1 MKILY
6 IGGFE
11 LPDKNAAAHRV
22 MSNAKLL
29 KEMGF
34 EVSFIGISKDIN
46 DAPHNVHGFVS
57 NPVPYPSDVRT
68 WIKQIFTFVDTRT
81 ILKES
86 PDYVVLYNFPSIAS
100 LRIIRACHKKG
111 IKVIC
116 DLTEWELA
124 YGYSPRILI
133 KKCDIWLRMHYCIA
147 KMDGVIA
154 ISKFLYNYY
163 KRKTNCIYIPPTVDL
178 RDPKWNRNRNLE
190 IHDKVRLIYAGTG
203 KGLGNKDR
211 LDFVID
217 SIQGKHGIELTV
229 IGMTEDQYVQDY
241 GKRIPKDVNVCFK
254 GRIPHEEAIIAV
266 QNADFQMLIRQNNIK
281 NNAGFPTKLVESFAC
296 GTPIVAT
303 NTSNICDY
311 IRNCVNGFIVSDQ
324 FTLDEV
330 MNIIEKM
337 PKSELLKMKDACLDI
352 LAFDYRNYK
361 SLISMLFV

>member
-241 GKRIPKDVNVCFK
+241 GKRIPKDINVCFK

-281 NNAGFPTKLVESFAC
+281 NNAGFPTKLVESISC
-296 GTPIVAT
+296 CTPLIAT
-303 NTSNICDY
+303 KTSNICDY
-311 IRNCVNGFIVSDQ
+311 IIDGENGILVSDIRNLKDIMKRVE
-324 FTLDEV
+324 TMSKGE
-330 MNIIEKM
+330 IIEMKKACRKM
-337 PKSELLKMKDACLDI
+337 QS
-352 LAFDYRNYK
+352 FDYRIFKNEINK
-361 SLISMLFV
+361 LFI

>member
-124 YGYSPRILI
+124 YGYSPRILV
-133 KKCDIWLRMHYCIA
+133 KKIDVWLRMHYCIER
-147 KMDGVIA
+147 MDGVIA
-154 ISKFLYNYY
+154 ISKFLYDYY
-163 KRKTNCIYIPPTVDL
+163 KDKTNCIYMPPTVDL
-178 RDPKWNRNRNLE
+178 QDSKWNRNRELE
-190 IHDKVRLIYAGTG
+190 THEKVQLIYAGTG
-203 KGLGNKDR
+203 KGDGNKDR

-217 SIQGKHGIELTV
+217 SLLGKPNIELTI
-229 IGMTEDQYVQDY
+229 IGMTKEEYIYSY
-241 GKRIPKDVNVCFK
+241 GKEIPNDVKVYFK
-254 GRIPHEEAIIAV
+254 GRVSHIDAITAV
-266 QNADFQMLIRQNNIK
+266 QNSDFQVLIRPNNLK
-281 NNAGFPTKLVESFAC
+281 NNAGFPTKLVESIC
-296 GTPIVAT
+296 CCTPIIAT
-303 NTSNICDY
+303 KTSNICDY
-311 IRNCVNGFIVSDQ
+311 IIDGENGILVSDIRNLKDIMKRVE
-324 FTLDEV
+324 TMSKGE
-330 MNIIEKM
+330 IIEMKKACRKM
-337 PKSELLKMKDACLDI
+337 QS
-352 LAFDYRNYK
+352 FDYRIFKNEINK
-361 SLISMLFV
+361 LFI